1 MKGVVQMKHLSTKE
15 LNYVKDYLSWE
26 LLAVKK
32 CYNYASQESNTE
44 DQKIFF
50 DAVKVHQNNYMNLL
64 NYIQQFNNQQGGNL
78 Q

>member
-1 MKGVVQMKHLSTKE
+1 MKHLSTKE
-15 LNYVKDYLSWE
+15 LNYIKDFLSWE
-26 LLAVKK
+26 LLSVKK

-50 DAVKVHQNNYMNLL
+50 DAMKVHKQNYMDLL
-64 NYIQQFNNQQGGNL
+64 NYIQQFDNQQGGNL

>member
-1 MKGVVQMKHLSTKE
+1 MKHLSTKE